1 MLKVYLTCFLQIFA
15 PSFTIRFH
23 TYFDDKTPNRQQ
35 NPKNK
40 KTFGQ
45 AFPKAGISTF
55 GNPAVIAFQ
64 L

>member
-1 MLKVYLTCFLQIFA
+1 MAMLLSLMLKVYLAFFLQIFA
-15 PSFTIRFH
+15 SSTHIQK
-23 TYFDDKTPNRQQ
+23 D
-35 NPKNK
+35 PKNK

-45 AFPKAGISTF
+45 AFPKAGKSTF

>member
-1 MLKVYLTCFLQIFA
+1 MLLSLMLKVYLAFFLQIFA
-15 PSFTIRFH
+15 SSTHIQK
-23 TYFDDKTPNRQQ
+23 D
-35 NPKNK
+35 PKNK

-45 AFPKAGISTF
+45 AFPKAGKSTF